1 MPRSSV
7 APGKET
13 GAGARANETRA
24 PGRWTEGAR
33 VPELGTEGSRVP
45 EAGTSVS
52 EELPAAVPGTEQ
64 EPDQTE
70 AGQGAGPDG
79 TGQGAGPDGTGL
91 DGTGLDGTGQG
102 AGPDGAGP
110 DGTGLDG
117 TGLDGTGLRAGPED
131 AGLDG
136 AGLDSIGNAAGSD
149 SSEQDDSEQDD
160 SEQDDSEQD
169 TGRGRRPGR
178 RPDQRRS
185 PGSSRDRAR
194 RALVRQSQNL
204 LALLLYGGLSLALF
218 GPQILSRMSTF
229 FLSGQPQDG
238 SLFIWSFVWWP
249 FAISHHLSAIFSSFA
264 WAPGGINLTW
274 ATTMP
279 GPAIALQALTKDY
292 GPFFTF
298 NVIELAAPALAAWTA
313 YLLCRRI
320 AGSFIPALIGG
331 FFFGFSPALMD
342 EIGQGHPSLTLVF
355 LVPLCAYL
363 VVRLLEGSI
372 HPLWYVQL
380 LGIVLA
386 VQLYIGEEIFATMTL
401 VGGICALIGF
411 GMGPAE
417 RRRRLLRAV
426 APTAGAYVVAAV
438 LASPLLYTMFTRTPI
453 VKAIHFAT
461 IGYGAR
467 SGKDFLRYVTP
478 GRYTNHWGLFV
489 LRWGDNPWYLGIPLI
504 VVVIL
509 FAVTERRRRVTWA
522 LFTGLVLILAL
533 SLGDLISVFGAQ
545 IMPWRLIAALPVL
558 NVAQPGRLVTYF
570 YLLIAV
576 LVARWLTRRPR
587 RSLPPLRWL
596 IVILAG
602 VTILPAFST
611 DVWAQRV
618 PEPVFLSCGDYRHVL
633 SRGETVWVVENHA
646 DRQLVWQAETN
657 FYFRLAG
664 GFFGGTPR
672 GVANGPPEERL
683 AIGEI
688 DPADS
693 IADIRNFLAAHR
705 VGAVMVS
712 DVGWQVVLDMRTAT
726 GHWGIRLPRRRLF
739 LLGNRFTDPALAHQP
754 IRRIGSNRLAHQ
766 NARKAARRARRA
778 ARHVQRVH
786 HAQVAHR
793 ARARHHR

>member
-1 MPRSSV
+1 
-7 APGKET
+7 
-13 GAGARANETRA
+13 
-24 PGRWTEGAR
+24 
-33 VPELGTEGSRVP
+33 VP

-64 EPDQTE
+64 EPAQAE
-70 AGQGAGPDG
+70 AGQDAGPDG
-79 TGQGAGPDGTGL
+79 TGPDGTGPDGTGPDGTGPDGTGPEDTGL
-91 DGTGLDGTGQG
+91 DGTGLH
-102 AGPDGAGP
+102 
-110 DGTGLDG
+110 
-117 TGLDGTGLRAGPED
+117 AGPED

-136 AGLDSIGNAAGSD
+136 TGLDSTGNAAGSD
-149 SSEQDDSEQDD
+149 SSQQDDPEQDDPGQDD
-160 SEQDDSEQD
+160 PGQDDPGQG

-178 RPDQRRS
+178 KPGQRRS
-185 PGSSRDRAR
+185 QGSSRSPGRAR
-194 RALVRQSQNL
+194 RALVRQPQNL

-218 GPQILSRMSTF
+218 GPWILSRMSTF

-249 FAISHHLSAIFSSFA
+249 FAISHHISAIFSSFA

-274 ATTMP
+274 ATSVP

-320 AGSFIPALIGG
+320 AGSFTPALIGG
-331 FFFGFSPALMD
+331 FFFGFSPALID

-355 LVPLCAYL
+355 LVPLSAYL

-417 RRRRLLRAV
+417 RRWRLLRAV
-426 APTAGAYVVAAV
+426 APTAGAYVIAAV

-467 SGKDFLRYVTP
+467 SGNDFLRYVTP

-509 FAVTERRRRVTWA
+509 FAVTERRRRITWA
-522 LFTGLVLILAL
+522 LFAGLLLILAL

-558 NVAQPGRLVTYF
+558 NVAQPGRLITYF

-576 LVARWLTRRPR
+576 LVARWLTRPPRPAQVPSPYPPSSPLWRPTPGPR
-587 RSLPPLRWL
+587 RSLHPLRWP

-611 DVWAQRV
+611 DVWAQNV
-618 PEPVFLSCGDYRHVL
+618 PEPLFLSSGDYRHVL

-664 GFFGGTPR
+664 GFFGGTPS
-672 GVANGPPEERL
+672 GVRNAPLEERL

-712 DVGWQVVLDMRTAT
+712 DVGWQVVLDMRAAT
-726 GHWGIRLPRRRLF
+726 GHWGIRLPRLRLF

-754 IRRIGSNRLAHQ
+754 IRRIGSNRLVHER
-766 NARKAARRARRA
+766 ARKAAQRARRA
-778 ARHVQRVH
+778 ALHVQRVR

-793 ARARHHR
+793 VRKAHHARARRRARTGHHATR

>member
-1 MPRSSV
+1 
-7 APGKET
+7 
-13 GAGARANETRA
+13 
-24 PGRWTEGAR
+24 
-33 VPELGTEGSRVP
+33 VP

-64 EPDQTE
+64 EPDQAE
-70 AGQGAGPDG
+70 AGQGAGPDGTGLDGTGQGAGTDGTGLDG

-91 DGTGLDGTGQG
+91 DGTGQ
-102 AGPDGAGP
+102 GAGP
-110 DGTGLDG
+110 DGTGQ
-117 TGLDGTGLRAGPED
+117 
-131 AGLDG
+131 
-136 AGLDSIGNAAGSD
+136 D
-149 SSEQDDSEQDD
+149 SSEQDDSG
-160 SEQDDSEQD
+160 QD
-169 TGRGRRPGR
+169 TDPGRRPGR
-178 RPDQRRS
+178 KPGQRRS
-185 PGSSRDRAR
+185 PGSGRARAR
-194 RALVRQSQNL
+194 RALVRQPQNL
-204 LALLLYGGLSLALF
+204 LALLLYGGLSLAMF
-218 GPQILSRMSTF
+218 GPWILSRMSTF

-274 ATTMP
+274 ATTVP

-298 NVIELAAPALAAWTA
+298 NAIELAAPALAAWTA

-320 AGSFIPALIGG
+320 VGSFVPALIGG
-331 FFFGFSPALMD
+331 FFFGFSPALID
-342 EIGQGHPSLTLVF
+342 EVGQGHPSLALIF
-355 LVPLCAYL
+355 LVPVCAYL

-401 VGGICALIGF
+401 VGGICALIGLAT
-411 GMGPAE
+411 GPAG
-417 RRRRLLRAV
+417 RRWRLLRAI
-426 APTAGAYVVAAV
+426 APTAGAYLVAAV

-467 SGKDFLRYVTP
+467 SGNDFLRYVTP

-509 FAVTERRRRVTWA
+509 FAITERRRRVTWA

-545 IMPWRLIAALPVL
+545 IMPWRLVAALPVL

-587 RSLPPLRWL
+587 PAPAPSPYPPSSPQWRPTPRQRRSLHPLRWL

-618 PEPVFLSCGDYRHVL
+618 PEPVFLSSGDYRHVL
-633 SRGETVWVVENHA
+633 TRGEIVWVVENHA
-646 DRQLVWQAETN
+646 DRQLVWQAETH

-664 GFFGGTPR
+664 GFFGGTPS
-672 GVANGPPEERL
+672 GVRNARLEERL

-688 DPADS
+688 DPADT
-693 IADIRNFLAAHR
+693 IADIRNFLAVHR

-712 DVGWQVVLDMRTAT
+712 DVDWQVVLDMRAAT
-726 GHWGIRLPRRRLF
+726 GHWGNRLPHLRLF
-739 LLGNRFTDPALAHQP
+739 LLGDRFTNPALAHQP
-754 IRRIGSNRLAHQ
+754 IPKIGSSRLVH
-766 NARKAARRARRA
+766 NRARRA
-778 ARHVQRVH
+778 ARRVRRIH

-793 ARARHHR
+793 ARHGHHAARHHAPRRH

>member
-1 MPRSSV
+1 
-7 APGKET
+7 
-13 GAGARANETRA
+13 
-24 PGRWTEGAR
+24 
-33 VPELGTEGSRVP
+33 VP

-64 EPDQTE
+64 EPDQAE
-70 AGQGAGPDG
+70 AGQDAGLDGTGQGAGPDG
-79 TGQGAGPDGTGL
+79 TGLDGTGHAGQGAGLDGTGHAGQGAGPDGTGL

-102 AGPDGAGP
+102 AGPDGSGQ
-110 DGTGLDG
+110 
-117 TGLDGTGLRAGPED
+117 
-131 AGLDG
+131 
-136 AGLDSIGNAAGSD
+136 D
-149 SSEQDDSEQDD
+149 SSEQDDSG
-160 SEQDDSEQD
+160 QD
-169 TGRGRRPGR
+169 TDPGRRPGR
-178 RPDQRRS
+178 KTGQRRS
-185 PGSSRDRAR
+185 PGSGRARAR
-194 RALVRQSQNL
+194 RALVRQPQNL
-204 LALLLYGGLSLALF
+204 LALLLYGGLSLAMF
-218 GPQILSRMSTF
+218 GPWILSRMSTF

-274 ATTMP
+274 ATTVP

-298 NVIELAAPALAAWTA
+298 NAIELAAPALAAWTA

-320 AGSFIPALIGG
+320 VGSFVPALIGG
-331 FFFGFSPALMD
+331 FFFGFSPALID
-342 EIGQGHPSLTLVF
+342 EVGQGHPSLALIF
-355 LVPLCAYL
+355 LVPVCAYL

-401 VGGICALIGF
+401 VGGICALIGLAT
-411 GMGPAE
+411 GPAG
-417 RRRRLLRAV
+417 RRWRLLRAI
-426 APTAGAYVVAAV
+426 APTAGAYLVAAV

-467 SGKDFLRYVTP
+467 SGNDFLRYVTP

-509 FAVTERRRRVTWA
+509 FAITERRRRVTWA

-545 IMPWRLIAALPVL
+545 IMPWRLVAALPVL

-587 RSLPPLRWL
+587 PAPAPSPYPPSSPQWRPTPRQRRSLHPLRWL

-618 PEPVFLSCGDYRHVL
+618 PEPVFLSSGDYRHVL
-633 SRGETVWVVENHA
+633 TRGEIVWVVENHA
-646 DRQLVWQAETN
+646 DRQLVWQAETH

-664 GFFGGTPR
+664 GFFGGTPS
-672 GVANGPPEERL
+672 GVRNARLEERL

-688 DPADS
+688 DPADT
-693 IADIRNFLAAHR
+693 IADIRNFLAVHR

-712 DVGWQVVLDMRTAT
+712 DVDWQVVLDMRAAT
-726 GHWGIRLPRRRLF
+726 GHWGNRLPHLRLF
-739 LLGNRFTDPALAHQP
+739 LLGDRFTNPALAHQP
-754 IRRIGSNRLAHQ
+754 IPKIGSSRLVH
-766 NARKAARRARRA
+766 NRARRA
-778 ARHVQRVH
+778 ARRVRRIH

-793 ARARHHR
+793 ARHGHHAARHHAPRRH

>member
-1 MPRSSV
+1 M
-7 APGKET
+7 
-13 GAGARANETRA
+13 
-24 PGRWTEGAR
+24 
-33 VPELGTEGSRVP
+33 P

-64 EPDQTE
+64 EPDQAEAGQDAGLAGTGQGAGPDGTGRDGTGH

-79 TGQGAGPDGTGL
+79 TGHAGQGAGPDGTGL

-102 AGPDGAGP
+102 AGPDGSGQ
-110 DGTGLDG
+110 
-117 TGLDGTGLRAGPED
+117 
-131 AGLDG
+131 
-136 AGLDSIGNAAGSD
+136 D
-149 SSEQDDSEQDD
+149 SSEQDDSG
-160 SEQDDSEQD
+160 QD
-169 TGRGRRPGR
+169 TDPGRRPGR
-178 RPDQRRS
+178 KPGQRRS
-185 PGSSRDRAR
+185 PGSGRARAR
-194 RALVRQSQNL
+194 RALVRQPQNL
-204 LALLLYGGLSLALF
+204 LALLLYGGLSLAMF
-218 GPQILSRMSTF
+218 GPWILSRMSTF

-274 ATTMP
+274 ATTVP

-298 NVIELAAPALAAWTA
+298 NAIELAAPALAAWTA

-320 AGSFIPALIGG
+320 VGSFVPALIGG
-331 FFFGFSPALMD
+331 FFFGFSPALID
-342 EIGQGHPSLTLVF
+342 EVGQGHPSLALIF
-355 LVPLCAYL
+355 LVPVCAYL

-401 VGGICALIGF
+401 VGGICALIGLAT
-411 GMGPAE
+411 GPAG
-417 RRRRLLRAV
+417 RRWRLLRAI
-426 APTAGAYVVAAV
+426 APTAGAYLVAAV

-467 SGKDFLRYVTP
+467 SGNDFLRYVTP

-509 FAVTERRRRVTWA
+509 FAITERRRWGTWA

-545 IMPWRLIAALPVL
+545 IMPWRLVAALPVL

-587 RSLPPLRWL
+587 PAPAPSPYPPSSPQWRPTPRQRRSLHPLRWL

-618 PEPVFLSCGDYRHVL
+618 PEPVFLSSGDYRHVL
-633 SRGETVWVVENHA
+633 TRGEIVWVVENHA
-646 DRQLVWQAETN
+646 DRQLVWQAETH

-664 GFFGGTPR
+664 GFFGGTPS
-672 GVANGPPEERL
+672 GVRNARLEERL

-688 DPADS
+688 DPADT
-693 IADIRNFLAAHR
+693 IADIRNFLAVHR

-712 DVGWQVVLDMRTAT
+712 DVDWQVVLDMRAAT
-726 GHWGIRLPRRRLF
+726 GHWGNRLPHLRLF
-739 LLGNRFTDPALAHQP
+739 LLGDRFTNPALAHQP
-754 IRRIGSNRLAHQ
+754 IPKIGSSRLVH
-766 NARKAARRARRA
+766 NRARRA
-778 ARHVQRVH
+778 ARRVRRIH

-793 ARARHHR
+793 ARHGHHAARHHAPRRH

>member
-1 MPRSSV
+1 MPQSSV
-7 APGKET
+7 PRVGKRTRVPEL
-13 GAGARANETRA
+13 GEMRA
-24 PGRWTEGAR
+24 PGQGTEGAR

-52 EELPAAVPGTEQ
+52 EELAAAAVPGTEQ
-64 EPDQTE
+64 EPDLAE
-70 AGQGAGPDG
+70 AGQGAAPDG
-79 TGQGAGPDGTGL
+79 TALDGTGL
-91 DGTGLDGTGQG
+91 DGTGLDGTGQRAG
-102 AGPDGAGP
+102 LDGIGPRPGPDGAGP
-110 DGTGLDG
+110 DSSGPDG
-117 TGLDGTGLRAGPED
+117 TV
-131 AGLDG
+131 LDG
-136 AGLDSIGNAAGSD
+136 AGP
-149 SSEQDDSEQDD
+149 DDSEQNG
-160 SEQDDSEQD
+160 SGPD
-169 TGRGRRPGR
+169 TGRRRPGR
-178 RPDQRRS
+178 RPGQRRS
-185 PGSSRDRAR
+185 PGSGRDRAR
-194 RALVRQSQNL
+194 RALVRQPQNL

-218 GPQILSRMSTF
+218 GPWILSRMSTS

-264 WAPGGINLTW
+264 WAPGGINLAW
-274 ATTMP
+274 ATTVP

-320 AGSFIPALIGG
+320 VGSFAPALIGG
-331 FFFGFSPALMD
+331 FFFGFSPALID

-386 VQLYIGEEIFATMTL
+386 AQLYIGEEIFATMTL
-401 VGGICALIGF
+401 VGGICALVGF
-411 GMGPAE
+411 GMGPAG
-417 RRRRLLRAV
+417 RRRRLLRAI

-461 IGYGAR
+461 IGYGAK
-467 SGKDFLRYVTP
+467 SGNDFLRYVTP

-509 FAVTERRRRVTWA
+509 FAVTERRRRITWA
-522 LFTGLVLILAL
+522 LFAGLVLILAL

-558 NVAQPGRLVTYF
+558 NVAQPGRLLTYF

-587 RSLPPLRWL
+587 PAPVPSPYPPSSPLWRPTPRPPRTLYPLRWL

-611 DVWAQRV
+611 DVWAQNV
-618 PEPVFLSCGDYRHVL
+618 PEPPFLASGAYRHAL
-633 SRGETVWVVENHA
+633 SPGETVWVVDSHA
-646 DRQLVWQAETN
+646 DRQLVWQAETH

-672 GVANGPPEERL
+672 GVPNAPLQERF
-683 AIGEI
+683 AIGQI
-688 DPADS
+688 DAIAS

-705 VGAVMVS
+705 VGAVLVA
-712 DVGWQVVLDMRTAT
+712 DAPWPTVLAMRTAT
-726 GHWGIRLPRRRLF
+726 GHWGYHVLGMRLF
-739 LLGNRFTDPALAHQP
+739 RLGDRFTNPALAHQP
-754 IRRIGSNRLAHQ
+754 IRRIGSNRLVHE
-766 NARKAARRARRA
+766 RARRA
-778 ARHVQRVH
+778 ARHVQPVH
-786 HAQVAHR
+786 RAQVAHR
-793 ARARHHR
+793 APAAHRARVKHRARAGHHR